1 MTLASGCPYVVLLL
15 ALVSAGCQS
24 EDTSAKPP
32 FVSVGYGLGPL
43 TAAPLALAA
52 NPGKSEAT
60 SVTEL
65 SWTTMPAASAASIWV
80 WMAAAIP
87 SLFSDV

>member
-43 TAAPLALAA
+43 TAAPLAATAEKLAIWLSHGLA
-52 NPGKSEAT
+52 VPIVSEPPT
-60 SVTEL
+60 PIKVGS
-65 SWTTMPAASAASIWV
+65 
-80 WMAAAIP
+80 
-87 SLFSDV
+87 